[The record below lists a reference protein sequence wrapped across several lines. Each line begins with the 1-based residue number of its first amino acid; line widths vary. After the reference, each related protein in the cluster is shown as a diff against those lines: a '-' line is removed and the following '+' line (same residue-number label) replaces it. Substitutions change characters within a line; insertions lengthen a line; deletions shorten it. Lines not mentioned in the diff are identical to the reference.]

1 MKKANTSNKI
11 NDVLTL
17 FKEWKSTLTKDDKII
32 LYEYTKYLY
41 EEVNSFLIDEILND
55 DSFGSSPDD
64 LVIKNAIE
72 KIDEILDRFI
82 LKHMILVYR
91 NEHHDIELEDLY
103 EFING
108 LDKIEYKNFVST
120 SITEEAFERFFEN
133 LKNHYPTEAFL
144 RMKGNL
150 SVGSSCGFI
159 DKEMSAMADQED
171 EILIA
176 RNITFYINSQNIKID
191 YANKVVCINGE
202 FRKE

>member
-32 LYEYTKYLY
+32 LYNYTKYLY
-41 EEVNSFLIDEILND
+41 EEVNSFLIDGILND

-64 LVIKNAIE
+64 LATKYAIE

-91 NEHHDIELEDLY
+91 NEHHNMELEDLY
-103 EFING
+103 KFLNG
-108 LDKIEYKNFVST
+108 LDKIEYKIFVST

-171 EILIA
+171 EMLIA

-191 YANKVVCINGE
+191 YANKVVSINGE